1 MCSNPIILAS
11 TCPKFKI
18 KESFEKLRTWTDG
31 QTDVG
36 GCRVRWVKIPESFPT
51 SIRGFS
57 GSNDEDILWNFPNWF
72 IRNLRNG
79 VLFYRQLQA
88 DCLYHIN
95 CLYNFPA
102 YTWRQ
107 KRNAFPGLCNGSIF
121 MIQKNLIIISGT
133 EPRFLCWEI
142 KLTVS
147 YIDNSSYCTMFWMW
161 RIQSQLHWLWKI
173 QSTIPL
179 FLQLMTAY
187 LQILQ
192 IYPCSLDQMLVF

>member
-1 MCSNPIILAS
+1 MYTL
-11 TCPKFKI
+11 
-18 KESFEKLRTWTDG
+18 
-31 QTDVG
+31 
-36 GCRVRWVKIPESFPT
+36 RWVTLPESFRT

-57 GSNDEDILWNFPNWF
+57 GSNHEDIFWNFPNWSTS
-72 IRNLRNG
+72 NLRNW
-79 VLFYRQLQA
+79 VSIYRQLQA
-88 DCLYHIN
+88 DCLYHSN

-147 YIDNSSYCTMFWMW
+147 YIDNSSYWALRQIESRNRLAWFP
-161 RIQSQLHWLWKI
+161 H
-173 QSTIPL
+173 
-179 FLQLMTAY
+179 LQGAKPQKTKLN
-187 LQILQ
+187 
-192 IYPCSLDQMLVF
+192 SL

>member
-1 MCSNPIILAS
+1 MEMGNFIVDFLHLMWSIIPNQMEVWRCLYDITHLVSMARVRKLINGWWMV
-11 TCPKFKI
+11 C
-18 KESFEKLRTWTDG
+18 FEPGNHYYCYCTI
-31 QTDVG
+31 
-36 GCRVRWVKIPESFPT
+36 RWVKIPESFPT

-147 YIDNSSYCTMFWMW
+147 YIDNSS
-161 RIQSQLHWLWKI
+161 
-173 QSTIPL
+173 
-179 FLQLMTAY
+179 
-187 LQILQ
+187 
-192 IYPCSLDQMLVF
+192 

>member
-1 MCSNPIILAS
+1 MINFYRGKKIIPFWPDLYLS
-11 TCPKFKI
+11 WKFQQQNI
-18 KESFEKLRTWTDG
+18 CMLSWRWGEMHLQAIYIS
-31 QTDVG
+31 
-36 GCRVRWVKIPESFPT
+36 RWVKIPESFPT

-142 KLTVS
+142 KLIVS
-147 YIDNSSYCTMFWMW
+147 YIDNSS
-161 RIQSQLHWLWKI
+161 
-173 QSTIPL
+173 
-179 FLQLMTAY
+179 
-187 LQILQ
+187 
-192 IYPCSLDQMLVF
+192 